1 MQRGRNHLP
10 GKSPWKTTPSPLRKP
25 VGEPYSGTDPKRLW
39 LLRSRPDQ
47 VHRRTMRRGPPS
59 KILAELRVARSA
71 SLLLGGP
78 EGLYVR
84 PLPGPPP
91 EGEGGRLCFA
101 CLGGSLRFALLYAAL
116 PWRVIGLSGSGARE
130 AELRVARSASL
141 LLDGPRGAVCAP
153 PPRPSP
159 LGEGGRRCFACLGG
173 SLRFA
178 LLYAAL
184 PWRVIGLSGSG
195 AREAEL
201 RVARSASL
209 LLGGPRGAVCA
220 PPPRPSPLGE
230 GGRRCFAC
238 LGGSL
243 RFALLLF
250 YRSIQ
255 ARARGK

>member
-78 EGLYVR
+78 
-84 PLPGPPP
+84 
-91 EGEGGRLCFA
+91 
-101 CLGGSLRFALLYAAL
+101 
-116 PWRVIGLSGSGARE
+116 
-130 AELRVARSASL
+130 
-141 LLDGPRGAVCAP
+141 RGAVCAP

-159 LGEGGRRCFACLGG
+159 PRGRGRRRCFACLGG

-178 LLYAAL
+178 WLARLLSLGCFGLA
-184 PWRVIGLSGSG
+184 WFGLSG
-195 AREAEL
+195 
-201 RVARSASL
+201 VAWL
-209 LLGGPRGAVCA
+209 
-220 PPPRPSPLGE
+220 
-230 GGRRCFAC
+230 C
-238 LGGSL
+238 LGL
-243 RFALLLF
+243 PLLPFTPLLRLARFALPGVAWLCPGLPCFYFAWLAPLCLPRLLWLGLPWLGRGAATG
-250 YRSIQ
+250 RS
-255 ARARGK
+255 RRGRGGSRGRRGLCGRPGR

>member
-78 EGLYVR
+78 
-84 PLPGPPP
+84 
-91 EGEGGRLCFA
+91 
-101 CLGGSLRFALLYAAL
+101 
-116 PWRVIGLSGSGARE
+116 
-130 AELRVARSASL
+130 
-141 LLDGPRGAVCAP
+141 RGAVCAP

-159 LGEGGRRCFACLGG
+159 RGGGGEDVA
-173 SLRFA
+173 SLVLAARFA
-178 LLYAAL
+178 LPGWLGCFGSVALARLLWLGLVCLAWLCLGLPLLLYFAWLASLCMAL
-184 PWRVIGLSGSG
+184 PGS
-195 AREAEL
+195 AL
-201 RVARSASL
+201 
-209 LLGGPRGAVCA
+209 
-220 PPPRPSPLGE
+220 
-230 GGRRCFAC
+230 AC
-238 LGGSL
+238 LALTSSGLL
-243 RFALLLF
+243 RFGCLACFGLACPGWAGGC

>member
-78 EGLYVR
+78 
-84 PLPGPPP
+84 
-91 EGEGGRLCFA
+91 
-101 CLGGSLRFALLYAAL
+101 
-116 PWRVIGLSGSGARE
+116 
-130 AELRVARSASL
+130 
-141 LLDGPRGAVCAP
+141 RGAVCAP

-159 LGEGGRRCFACLGG
+159 RGGGGEDVASLVLAARFALPGWLARLLWLGLVCLVWRCLALPWLALPLLCLARFALPGSALAYLYFFTSLG

-178 LLYAAL
+178 WLCPGLPCFYFAWLAPLCLPRLLWLGL
-184 PWRVIGLSGSG
+184 PWLGRGAATGLSRRGRGGS
-195 AREAEL
+195 R
-201 RVARSASL
+201 
-209 LLGGPRGAVCA
+209 
-220 PPPRPSPLGE
+220 
-230 GGRRCFAC
+230 GRRGLC
-238 LGGSL
+238 GRPG
-243 RFALLLF
+243 R
-250 YRSIQ
+250 
-255 ARARGK
+255 

>member
-1 MQRGRNHLP
+1 MRLP
-10 GKSPWKTTPSPLRKP
+10 AGNAKGTESSSGDIPLENNPVPFEKP

-78 EGLYVR
+78 
-84 PLPGPPP
+84 
-91 EGEGGRLCFA
+91 
-101 CLGGSLRFALLYAAL
+101 
-116 PWRVIGLSGSGARE
+116 
-130 AELRVARSASL
+130 
-141 LLDGPRGAVCAP
+141 RGAVCAP

-159 LGEGGRRCFACLGG
+159 RGGGRKTLLRLSWGLASLCLALPCFTLLCLGG
-173 SLRFA
+173 
-178 LLYAAL
+178 
-184 PWRVIGLSGSG
+184 VIGLSGSG

-220 PPPRPSPLGE
+220 PPPRPSPRG
-230 GGRRCFAC
+230 GGRKTLLRLSWGLASLCLTFPWLLALDFFLKARTLRCWV
-238 LGGSL
+238 
-243 RFALLLF
+243 RFGEEL
-250 YRSIQ
+250 
-255 ARARGK
+255 

>member
-78 EGLYVR
+78 
-84 PLPGPPP
+84 
-91 EGEGGRLCFA
+91 
-101 CLGGSLRFALLYAAL
+101 
-116 PWRVIGLSGSGARE
+116 
-130 AELRVARSASL
+130 
-141 LLDGPRGAVCAP
+141 RGAVCAP

-159 LGEGGRRCFACLGG
+159 RGGGGEDVASLVLAARFALPGWLARLLWLGLVCLVWRCLALPWLALPLLCLARFALPGSALACLYSFTSLG

-178 LLYAAL
+178 WRCLAL
-184 PWRVIGLSGSG
+184 PWL
-195 AREAEL
+195 
-201 RVARSASL
+201 
-209 LLGGPRGAVCA
+209 
-220 PPPRPSPLGE
+220 
-230 GGRRCFAC
+230 
-238 LGGSL
+238 
-243 RFALLLF
+243 ALLLLRLACSALPASLALAWLALVGQGGC